1 MFRQR
6 HSNMFSSKET
16 KSIVDNLSREKLQL
30 LIELAQEK
38 LKNLYN
44 LGFYDETDGK
54 NKILE
59 GRFKKGLK
67 CPKCGHPDLNK
78 NGKTYGRQR
87 YICKKC

>member
-1 MFRQR
+1 MFRQE
-6 HSNMFSSKET
+6 HSNMFSSKKV
-16 KSIVDNLSREKLQL
+16 KSMVNNLNIDEMNSF
-30 LIELAQEK
+30 IALAQAK

-67 CPKCGHPDLNK
+67 CPKCGHTEVNK

-87 YICKKC
+87 YICK

>member
-1 MFRQR
+1 MFRQE
-6 HSNMFSSKET
+6 HSNIFSSKRIR
-16 KSIVDNLSREKLQL
+16 SIVDTLD
-30 LIELAQEK
+30 IEEMSSFIALAQQK

-67 CPKCGHPDLNK
+67 CPK
-78 NGKTYGRQR
+78 
-87 YICKKC
+87 

>member
-1 MFRQR
+1 MFRQE
-6 HSNMFSSKET
+6 HSNMFSSKSI
-16 KSIVDNLSREKLQL
+16 KSMVSNLNVEELSS
-30 LIELAQEK
+30 LIALAQQI

-67 CPKCGHPDLNK
+67 CPKCGHPEVNK
-78 NGKTYGRQR
+78 
-87 YICKKC
+87 